1 MTMLP
6 RPPRLPRS
14 AGSHDVVR
22 LHARSA
28 TALGAASLVGLVA
41 FSWPL
46 FTDPGSALDTS
57 HSADAPWLFV
67 LLLPLLAAVI
77 LAELTEG
84 GIDAKAIALLGM
96 LAAVGA
102 ALRALG
108 PGTVGLEP
116 SFVVIL
122 LGGRVFGRGFG
133 FVLGALVVFAG
144 GLVTG
149 GVGPWLPFQMFGA
162 AWTGF
167 FAGSLPRCGD
177 RTEILM
183 LATYGLVSGVVYG
196 MLLNMWFWP
205 FAAYGPEVSFVAGA
219 PLAENLHSYLLFW
232 LTTSLGWDVP
242 RGLLSAALVLVA
254 GRPILAALR
263 RTARRAAF
271 DARPE
276 FAPAPVGQDTRTGPG
291 RV

>member
-1 MTMLP
+1 VTTTA
-6 RPPRLPRS
+6 PPANPTTHNVLRLR
-14 AGSHDVVR
+14 
-22 LHARSA
+22 ARSA
-28 TALGAASLVGLVA
+28 TVLVVASLVGVVA
-41 FSWPL
+41 FTWPL
-46 FTDPGSALDTS
+46 FTDPASALDTS

-67 LLLPLLAAVI
+67 VLLPLLAAVV

-84 GIDAKAIALLGM
+84 GIDAKAVALLGM

-133 FVLGALVVFAG
+133 FVLGALVIFAG

-149 GVGPWLPFQMFGA
+149 GIGPWLPFQMFAA
-162 AWTGF
+162 AWSGF
-167 FAGSLPRCGD
+167 FAGCLPGWRG
-177 RTEILM
+177 RPEVWL
-183 LATYGLVSGVVYG
+183 LAAYGLVSGVAYG
-196 MLLNMWFWP
+196 LLMNMWFWP
-205 FAAYGPEVSFVAGA
+205 FAAYGPEVSFVPGD
-219 PLAENLHSYLLFW
+219 PLAENLHRYLLFW

-242 RGLLSAALVLVA
+242 RGLLSALLIVLA
-254 GRPILAALR
+254 GRSVIAALR

-276 FAPAPVGQDTRTGPG
+276 FAPSSPERP
-291 RV
+291 

>member
-1 MTMLP
+1 VSTVP
-6 RPPRLPRS
+6 R
-14 AGSHDVVR
+14 AQGTTGSHDVVR
-22 LHARSA
+22 LRPRSA
-28 TALGAASLVGLVA
+28 GVLAAASLVGLAA
-41 FSWPL
+41 FGWPL

-67 LLLPLLAAVI
+67 LLLPLLAAVV

-84 GIDAKAIALLGM
+84 GIDAKAVALLGM

-167 FAGSLPRCGD
+167 FAGSLPRCGG
-177 RTEILM
+177 RVEVLM
-183 LATYGLVSGVVYG
+183 LAAYGLVSGVVYG
-196 MLLNMWFWP
+196 MLLNLWFWP
-205 FAAYGPEVSFVAGA
+205 FAAYGPEVSFVAGD
-219 PLAENLHSYLLFW
+219 PLFENLHRYLLFW

-271 DARPE
+271 DARAE
-276 FAPAPVGQDTRTGPG
+276 FDVQRTPSPTQG
-291 RV
+291 RG

>member
-1 MTMLP
+1 MTAP
-6 RPPRLPRS
+6 ARATTPRS
-14 AGSHDVVR
+14 PSRALSRSQSVVR
-22 LHARSA
+22 LHPRSA
-28 TALGAASLVGLVA
+28 LALTVASLVGLA
-41 FSWPL
+41 SFAWPL

-67 LLLPLLAAVI
+67 LLLPLLAAVV

-84 GIDAKAIALLGM
+84 GIDAKAVALLGM

-149 GVGPWLPFQMFGA
+149 GIGPWLPFQMFAA

-167 FAGSLPRCGD
+167 FAGSLPGWRG
-177 RTEILM
+177 RAEVWL
-183 LATYGLVSGVVYG
+183 LAVYGVVSGIAFG
-196 MLLNMWFWP
+196 LLMNMWFWP
-205 FAAYGPEVSFVAGA
+205 FASYGPEVSFVAGD
-219 PLAENLHSYLLFW
+219 PLAENLHRYLLFW
-232 LTTSLGWDVP
+232 ATTSLGWDVP
-242 RGLLSAALVLVA
+242 RGLLSAVLVVLA
-254 GRPILAALR
+254 GRPILNALR

-271 DARPE
+271 DAQPE
-276 FAPAPVGQDTRTGPG
+276 FAPVVGAG
-291 RV
+291 RQG

>member
-1 MTMLP
+1 VTTTTAT
-6 RPPRLPRS
+6 PRS
-14 AGSHDVVR
+14 AQHVVR
-22 LHARSA
+22 LGRRSA
-28 TALGAASLVGLVA
+28 TVLTLTSLVGLVA
-41 FSWPL
+41 FTWPL
-46 FTDPGSALDTS
+46 FTDPASALDTS

-67 LLLPLLAAVI
+67 LLLPLLAAVV

-84 GIDAKAIALLGM
+84 GIDAKAVALLGM

-133 FVLGALVVFAG
+133 FVLGALVIFAG

-149 GVGPWLPFQMFGA
+149 GIGPWLPFQMFAA

-167 FAGSLPRCGD
+167 FAGCLPRWGG
-177 RTEILM
+177 RAEVWL
-183 LATYGLVSGVVYG
+183 LAAYGVVSGIAYGLL
-196 MLLNMWFWP
+196 MNMWFWP
-205 FAAYGPEVSFVAGA
+205 FAAYGPEVSFVPGD
-219 PLAENLHSYLLFW
+219 PLAENLQRYLLFW

-242 RGLLSAALVLVA
+242 RGLLSALLVLLA

-271 DARPE
+271 DARAQ
-276 FAPAPVGQDTRTGPG
+276 FAPDGYGRT
-291 RV
+291 

>member
-1 MTMLP
+1 VTAP
-6 RPPRLPRS
+6 ADVDPGRAQAVVRLRPRS
-14 AGSHDVVR
+14 ALTLAV
-22 LHARSA
+22 
-28 TALGAASLVGLVA
+28 ASLVGLAA
-41 FSWPL
+41 FAWPL
-46 FTDPGSALDTS
+46 FTDPASALDTS

-67 LLLPLLAAVI
+67 LLLPLLAAVV

-84 GIDAKAIALLGM
+84 GIDAKAVALLGM

-149 GVGPWLPFQMFGA
+149 GIGPWLPFQMFGA

-167 FAGSLPRCGD
+167 LAGCLPGWRG
-177 RTEILM
+177 RAEVWL
-183 LATYGLVSGVVYG
+183 LAAYGVVAGIGYGL
-196 MLLNMWFWP
+196 LLNLWFWP
-205 FAAYGPEVSFVAGA
+205 FAAYGPEVSFVPGDA
-219 PLAENLHSYLLFW
+219 LADNLHRYLLFW

-242 RGLLSAALVLVA
+242 RGLLSAVLIVLA
-254 GRPILAALR
+254 GRPVLAALR

-271 DARPE
+271 DAKAE
-276 FAPAPVGQDTRTGPG
+276 FAPAEG
-291 RV
+291 R